1 MPGILLLPV
10 HCEESA
16 GGGRRSS
23 LFLRGGGGNKDCFA
37 PRVSVALTW
46 LRDGAGLAMT
56 EGTMTAPQQ
65 LPRGLTIRM
74 RDVQF
79 SARFTAVC
87 LDCVIGKAFNGNVL
101 MLPGS

>member
-1 MPGILLLPV
+1 
-10 HCEESA
+10 
-16 GGGRRSS
+16 
-23 LFLRGGGGNKDCFA
+23 
-37 PRVSVALTW
+37 
-46 LRDGAGLAMT
+46 
-56 EGTMTAPQQ
+56 MTAPQQ